1 VDTPEAIEAAH
12 NTMRDLA
19 AAGIDM
25 QAVTRQLEIEG
36 VKSFAE
42 SYDQLLQ
49 ALETRRRALTT
60 A

>member
-1 VDTPEAIEAAH
+1 
-12 NTMRDLA
+12 
-19 AAGIDM
+19 M
-25 QAVTRQLEIEG
+25 QAVTRQLEVEG

-42 SYDQLLQ
+42 SYDQLMK